1 MVFPTSLAVPVVKI
15 LREAGGEEDHLQR
28 RINQMIHLQQT
39 REEFFQ
45 NTFRLQE
52 RIKKI
57 YDRKAKA
64 DKFQIED
71 IVLKWD
77 ARNED
82 KVKHGKFENMWKGPF
97 IIAAYQGQNAFLL
110 KKMNGKDC
118 PGGPV
123 NGRLL
128 KWYYL

>member
-1 MVFPTSLAVPVVKI
+1 M
-15 LREAGGEEDHLQR
+15 
-28 RINQMIHLQQT
+28 
-39 REEFFQ
+39 REEAFQ

-52 RIKKI
+52 RIKNI
-57 YDRKAKA
+57 YDRKAMV

-71 IVLKWD
+71 IVLRWD

-82 KVKHGKFENMWKGPF
+82 KGKHDKFKNLWKGPYKF
-97 IIAAYQGQNAFLL
+97 AAYIGKNSFLL
-110 KKMNGKDC
+110 KEMNGEDC
-118 PGGPV
+118 LGGPV